1 MSSSPKQKTKTV
13 QLITPEDLDIED
25 LGSKYTLG
33 VSEIIAKRIIDIIL
47 QRVTNSISLHHTYSL
62 ERAYI
67 MRKTY
72 EIYSQ
77 CVNINTMKPQEE
89 TETPEDDGI
98 IDIPTPKIDTWASN
112 KTKIEKVDKQ
122 QLANKDIENKESIAN
137 KFKSLATNKKTS
149 KMEERPSIKRTKT
162 MKSAILDKNTKKT
175 GIDSP
180 ENVKTGLVPRK
191 NEKDKEINK
200 PYPQFP
206 LEITDQPEVVDETEL
221 MRDRGLRAYFKERES
236 EKQRKLKLEQEH
248 EEYAKEMEKLK
259 KNQRNEDYY
268 KRPYFYN
275 SEGKLEYIKIP
286 DLEKVPVYDAPI
298 YLIKNKGEAKVNDEI
313 AQLVSKNQGSMFEL
327 DPELMDYTKISKP
340 EPTVYNLKATTF
352 YQPDPM
358 ESHQIE
364 KGVTFKYYEQV
375 KNGGGFPNIP
385 GRMTD
390 KEFQEI
396 IKKMKPKQKNLDMLR
411 VFDDDQQGINGGASK
426 QISKEHSLIDEA
438 MDAFDGSGFNKQTS
452 IKNLYNFLYEDDSG
466 ANIKEKKLR
475 KEFKSLEF
483 LSPKRR
489 LLFIKKML
497 EEKKK
502 KLEADRRDKAK
513 VTKHTDFQF
522 EQLEKYNDER
532 IYEKDKNTN
541 RKPVSDSL
549 YEAEGSVKFHNPINP
564 HVPYEKELGH
574 MKKYPRERMAKD
586 LLVSTG
592 KLAITNV
599 ETKSKYDKKNPQSSQ
614 ILRTKSKI
622 NDDVVKNDIKSS
634 NNIKK

>member
-47 QRVTNSISLHHTYSL
+47 QGVTNSISLHHTYSL

-72 EIYSQ
+72 EIYSR

-89 TETPEDDGI
+89 TETPEDDVI
-98 IDIPTPKIDTWASN
+98 IDIPNPKIDTWASN

-122 QLANKDIENKESIAN
+122 QLANIDNEKKESIAN
-137 KFKSLATNKKTS
+137 KFKTLTTIKK
-149 KMEERPSIKRTKT
+149 KEEKLPLKKKNTI
-162 MKSAILDKNTKKT
+162 KSATKKT
-175 GIDSP
+175 GGDSS
-180 ENVKTGLVPRK
+180 ENVKTGLVPK
-191 NEKDKEINK
+191 KTEKDKEISK
-200 PYPQFP
+200 LESHPQFT

-236 EKQRKLKLEQEH
+236 EKQRKLKLEQEY
-248 EEYAKEMEKLK
+248 EEYTKEIEKLK
-259 KNQRNEDYY
+259 KTKGNEDYY

-327 DPELMDYTKISKP
+327 APELMDYTKISKP
-340 EPTVYNLKATTF
+340 EPTVFNRQASTF

-364 KGVTFKYYEQV
+364 KGVTLKYYEQV
-375 KNGGGFPNIP
+375 KNGGGFPDIT
-385 GRMTD
+385 GRMTN

-411 VFDDDQQGINGGASK
+411 VFDDDQQGMNAGASK

-438 MDAFDGSGFNKQTS
+438 MDAFDGSGFNKNTS

-466 ANIKEKKLR
+466 ASFKEKKLR

-489 LLFIKKML
+489 LFFIKKML
-497 EEKKK
+497 EERKK
-502 KLEADRRDKAK
+502 KLAADRRDKAK
-513 VTKHTDFQF
+513 VTKHIDFQF
-522 EQLEKYNDER
+522 EQLEKYDDER

-541 RKPVSDSL
+541 QKPVRDSL
-549 YEAEGSVKFHNPINP
+549 YELEGEGSVKFHNPINP

-586 LLVSTG
+586 VLVSSG